1 MSRLGSASLKRIL
14 FGILA
19 VVVLAG
25 MSPKPPDKTVE
36 ATPAAYHAWRNA
48 IVQIAPKVAA
58 PGHRGIFGRLRHIE
72 PFFASLPSGTKLPAV
87 LYLHD
92 CSGLKIE
99 AIRDIDELAALGYAV
114 FAPDSFDSRDRKS
127 DCVRFEFVAGLN
139 PDAYW
144 QRQSEILVALGE
156 MKKLP
161 WVDSSAIVLYGLGEG
176 ALAAAN
182 YPGHDF
188 RGVVLTGWTCG
199 GAQYPEDIAGLKTPP
214 DVPILALVSRYDPW
228 FDREG
233 HAGNCGAYMG
243 SHKYAQSIVIEN
255 YGLHHLT
262 WANYHASEAVRGFV
276 KLLMP
281 PQL

>member
-1 MSRLGSASLKRIL
+1 MSRSGSASLKRIL

-36 ATPAAYHAWRNA
+36 ATPAAYQAWRNA

-72 PFFASLPSGTKLPAV
+72 PFFASLPSGTKLAAV

-144 QRQSEILVALGE
+144 QRQSEILVALSE

-182 YPGHDF
+182 YSGHDF

-199 GAQYPEDIAGLKTPP
+199 AAQYPEDIAGLKTPP
-214 DVPILALVSRYDPW
+214 DVPVLALVSRYDPW

-243 SHKYAQSIVIEN
+243 GHKYAQSIVIEN

-262 WANYHASEAVRGFV
+262 WANYRASEAVRGFV

>member
-1 MSRLGSASLKRIL
+1 MPRSGNASLKRIL
-14 FGILA
+14 FGVLA
-19 VVVLAG
+19 VAMLAG
-25 MSPKPPDKTVE
+25 MSPRPPDKSVE
-36 ATPAAYHAWRNA
+36 ATPAAYQAWRNA

-58 PGHRGIFGRLRHIE
+58 PDHRGIFGRLRHVE
-72 PFFASLPSGTKLPAV
+72 RFFANLPPGTKLPAV

-92 CSGLKIE
+92 CPGLKIE
-99 AIRDIDELAALGYAV
+99 AVHDIDELAALGYVV
-114 FAPDSFDSRDRKS
+114 FAPDSFDNRDRKP

-144 QRQSEILVALGE
+144 QRQSEILVALAE

-161 WVDSSAIVLYGLGEG
+161 WIDSSAIVLYGLGEG

-199 GAQYPEDIAGLKTPP
+199 ARQYPEEIAGLKTPP
-214 DVPILALVSRYDPW
+214 DVPVLALVSRYDPW

-233 HAGNCGAYMG
+233 HAGNCGAYMSG
-243 SHKYAQSIVIEN
+243 HKYAQSIVIEN
-255 YGLHHLT
+255 RGLHHIT
-262 WANYHASEAVRGFV
+262 WMNHRASEAVRNFV